1 MIRGDVLP
9 IPYPDELLYSVI
21 ARYHLRTNNES
32 PKWTFREIYGTENV
46 IPTIDLPSH
55 LEALA
60 RRSELQGMSADDWI
74 DRHTFFP
81 YYAPFL
87 PKERANRLRTLM
99 KSSDGSGIHALVG
112 ITASTIDRTNRL
124 RFCPSCYEQDIQRY
138 GEPYWHRIHQLPGV
152 YLCHVHQ
159 RVLHEITAPLSDR
172 HGLTVLPISRHMFR
186 SAPIIESLP
195 DKLIDRL
202 LGIADDIQML
212 VQLDEPPAL
221 YDSRGKILPRLAEQ
235 GYVTAG
241 EHIRQQKLEEQIV
254 RFYSPELL
262 ELLESNLTDR
272 DYSWL
277 ALSTRKVR
285 WAIHP
290 LRQLLLIRYLYGSF
304 GDFLNCSKDYDGPF
318 GIGPWPCLNKAAEH
332 YEELVLTQCNIT
344 RCSDTGRPVG
354 TFMCSCGFSYSRRG
368 PDQLEKD
375 KFHRGRIKSFG
386 PVWVGKF
393 EQCIQEGLSYR
404 AVAKI
409 LGVDTNTV
417 IKYAHTDI
425 VETVKQPHERRS
437 QKARRNLSSPVSRNA
452 PKIRV
457 DWEKRDLE
465 LSWEV
470 ESACKSILSD
480 LNSKPIRI
488 SISLIGKRIG
498 KLSWLEKHGDKLPVT
513 MRTMSTYLESVT
525 QFQKRRVR
533 WAAEQLSGEWPLK
546 RWKIEKLA
554 GLRPDYS
561 QEVSDEIDHCI
572 GQSRY
577 MYTVIS
583 SEGTSS
589 WLH

>member
-1 MIRGDVLP
+1 MIRGAVLP

-55 LEALA
+55 LEAVA

-159 RVLHEITAPLSDR
+159 RILHEITAPLSDR

-186 SAPIIESLP
+186 SEPIIESLP
-195 DKLIDRL
+195 DKFIDHL
-202 LGIADDIQML
+202 FGIAVDIQML

-221 YDSRGKILPRLAEQ
+221 YDLRQKILPRLAEQ

-241 EHIRQQKLEEQIV
+241 EHIRQQKLEEQLI

-304 GDFLNCSKDYDGPF
+304 GVFLNCSKDNRGPF

-332 YEELVLTQCNIT
+332 YEKPVVTQCNIT
-344 RCSDTGRPVG
+344 RCSNTGRPVG
-354 TFMCSCGFSYSRRG
+354 TFMCSCGFTYSRRG

-375 KFHRGRIKSFG
+375 KYYRGRIKSFG
-386 PVWVGKF
+386 PVWIGKL

-425 VETVKQPHERRS
+425 VETVKQSHERRS
-437 QKARRNLSSPVSRNA
+437 QKARRNLSSPVSRDA

-465 LSWEV
+465 LSWKV

-488 SISLIGKRIG
+488 SVALIGKRIG

-513 MRTMSTYLESVT
+513 MRTMSNYLESVT

-533 WAAEQLSGEWPLK
+533 WAAEQLTGEWPLK

-554 GLRPDYS
+554 GLRPDFS
-561 QEVSDEIDHCI
+561 QEVSDEIDRCI
-572 GQSRY
+572 GQSRF
-577 MYTVIS
+577 MYTVIY

-589 WLH
+589 WLQ

>member
-32 PKWTFREIYGTENV
+32 PKWTFKEIYGTENV

-55 LEALA
+55 LEAVA

-87 PKERANRLRTLM
+87 PKERANHLRTFM

-124 RFCPSCYEQDIQRY
+124 RFCPSCYEQDTQRY
-138 GEPYWHRIHQLPGV
+138 GEPYWHRIHQFPGV

-159 RVLHEITAPLSDR
+159 RILHEITAPLSDR

-186 SAPIIESLP
+186 SATIIESLP
-195 DKLIDRL
+195 DKFIDRL
-202 LGIADDIQML
+202 LGIAVDIQML
-212 VQLDEPPAL
+212 VQLDELPAL
-221 YDSRGKILPRLAEQ
+221 YDLRQKILPRLAEQ

-241 EHIRQQKLEEQIV
+241 EHIRQQKLEEQLV

-290 LRQLLLIRYLYGSF
+290 LRKQLLIRYLYGSF
-304 GDFLNCSKDYDGPF
+304 GDFLNCAKDNDGPF

-332 YEELVLTQCNIT
+332 YEELVVMQCNIT

-354 TFMCSCGFSYSRRG
+354 TFICSCGFSYSRRG
-368 PDQLEKD
+368 PDCSEED

-386 PVWVGKF
+386 SVWAGKLA
-393 EQCIQEGLSYR
+393 QCIQEGLSYR

-417 IKYAHTDI
+417 IKYAHTNL
-425 VETVKQPHERRS
+425 VEPAIQPPKMKS
-437 QKARRNLSSPVSRNA
+437 NKARSALPSTVSRNA
-452 PKIRV
+452 PKKRV

-470 ESACKSILSD
+470 ESACKSILAD
-480 LNSKPIRI
+480 LNSKPVRI
-488 SISLIGKRIG
+488 SVALIGNRID

-513 MRTMSTYLESVT
+513 MSILANYLETVS

-533 WAAEQLSGEWPLK
+533 WAAKEMAGEWPVK
-546 RWKIEKLA
+546 RWKLEKLA
-554 GLRPDYS
+554 GLRPNYS
-561 QEVSDEIDHCI
+561 QEVSDEIDRCI

-577 MYTVIS
+577 IHTS
-583 SEGTSS
+583 TEGTS
-589 WLH
+589 